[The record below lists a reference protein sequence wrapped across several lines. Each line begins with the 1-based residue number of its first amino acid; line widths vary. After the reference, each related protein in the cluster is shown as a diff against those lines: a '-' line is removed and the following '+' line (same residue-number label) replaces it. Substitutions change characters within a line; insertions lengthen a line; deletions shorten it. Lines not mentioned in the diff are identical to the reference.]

1 MTLIRFKQAM
11 PFNNMNSI
19 NPMSHTILTLAISVT
34 FVYLG
39 LCAALFIFQRSL
51 IYFPQPR
58 SLDRG
63 VVTIT
68 LQVDGAEV
76 LVTTRPHNGPNALI

>member
-1 MTLIRFKQAM
+1 
-11 PFNNMNSI
+11 
-19 NPMSHTILTLAISVT
+19 MSRTMLTLAISVT

-68 LQVDGAEV
+68 LQVDEAKM
-76 LVTTRPHNGPNALI
+76 LVTTRPHNGPNALIYFGGNAADAYLLPRQS

>member
-1 MTLIRFKQAM
+1 MLARTM
-11 PFNNMNSI
+11 
-19 NPMSHTILTLAISVT
+19 LTLAISVT

-68 LQVDGAEV
+68 LQADGAKV
-76 LVTTRPHNGPNALI
+76 LVTTRPHNGPNALIYFGCNAADAYLPPRQS